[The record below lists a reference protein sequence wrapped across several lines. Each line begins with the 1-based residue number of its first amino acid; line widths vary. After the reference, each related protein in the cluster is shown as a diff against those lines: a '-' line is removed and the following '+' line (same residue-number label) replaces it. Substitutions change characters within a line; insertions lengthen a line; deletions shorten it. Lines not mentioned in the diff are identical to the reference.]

1 MIDIIKPLISK
12 FMPFAQKRMG
22 FAKPPRLFLRSDVSN
37 ADDPLGKTAY
47 YDPNEQKIVLYV
59 TGRHP
64 KDVMRSLSHELVH
77 HTQNCRGDF
86 DNVHEMGDG
95 YAQNDA
101 HLREME
107 REAYETGNLCFR
119 DWEDSIKHTIYF
131 EHLQKGVATIM
142 STKDWKNKE
151 IQGLL
156 SEAWGFKMN
165 LDNLTEA
172 KGGKEPET
180 EEEKELGMKSV
191 KAGRDKNPKI
201 SPADKG
207 LEEGGCAPMGDET
220 AMMVVDDQP
229 DMYGDEPEMDA
240 MGDSLESKLDM
251 ILTRLDSLLSM
262 EKEEEEEEELEEI
275 IDTSPDAEDR
285 GRGKKEEEEDEQLDE
300 SSWHFGMTPEEEEE
314 AMKNFYDRQEKEKER
329 KAKGFADKDEKLP
342 SGYEDDLKDPKK
354 NPYLATEQKIR
365 EAVRK
370 ALKASIKKA

>member
-1 MIDIIKPLISK
+1 
-12 FMPFAQKRMG
+12 
-22 FAKPPRLFLRSDVSN
+22 
-37 ADDPLGKTAY
+37 
-47 YDPNEQKIVLYV
+47 
-59 TGRHP
+59 
-64 KDVMRSLSHELVH
+64 
-77 HTQNCRGDF
+77 
-86 DNVHEMGDG
+86 
-95 YAQNDA
+95 
-101 HLREME
+101 
-107 REAYETGNLCFR
+107 
-119 DWEDSIKHTIYF
+119 
-131 EHLQKGVATIM
+131 M

-191 KAGRDKNPKI
+191 KAGRDDNPNI

-240 MGDSLESKLDM
+240 MDDSLEGKLDM
-251 ILTRLDSLLSM
+251 ILSRLDSLLSM
-262 EKEEEEEEELEEI
+262 EKEEEEEEEEELEEI

-285 GRGKKEEEEDEQLDE
+285 GRGKKEEDDEEDLDE
-300 SSWHFGMTPEEEEE
+300 RRARGRDREGMQPDARRRPME
-314 AMKNFYDRQEKEKER
+314 
-329 KAKGFADKDEKLP
+329 
-342 SGYEDDLKDPKK
+342 
-354 NPYLATEQKIR
+354 EQKLR

-370 ALKASIKKA
+370 ALRASIKKA

>member
-12 FMPFAQKRMG
+12 FMPFAQKRLG
-22 FAKPPRLFLRSDVSN
+22 FAKPPRLFLRSDVGN

-142 STKDWKNKE
+142 STKDWKNNE

-156 SEAWGFKMN
+156 AESWGFSMN
-165 LDNLTEA
+165 LDNLTEEA
-172 KGGKEPET
+172 KPDFIDLDGDGDKEESMKKAAQDKK
-180 EEEKELGMKSV
+180 EKEG
-191 KAGRDKNPKI
+191 DKENM
-201 SPADKG
+201 
-207 LEEGGCAPMGDET
+207 EEGGCAPMGDET

-240 MGDSLESKLDM
+240 MDDSLEGKLDM
-251 ILTRLDSLLSM
+251 ILSRLDSLLSM
-262 EKEEEEEEELEEI
+262 EKEEEEEEEEELEEI

-285 GRGKKEEEEDEQLDE
+285 GRGKKEEDDEEDLDE
-300 SSWHFGMTPEEEEE
+300 RRARGRDREGMQPDARRRPME
-314 AMKNFYDRQEKEKER
+314 
-329 KAKGFADKDEKLP
+329 
-342 SGYEDDLKDPKK
+342 
-354 NPYLATEQKIR
+354 EQKLR

-370 ALKASIKKA
+370 ALRASIKKA

>member
-12 FMPFAQKRMG
+12 FMPFAQKRLG
-22 FAKPPRLFLRSDVSN
+22 FAKPPRLFLRSDVGN

-142 STKDWKNKE
+142 STKDWKNNE

-156 SEAWGFKMN
+156 AESWGFSMN
-165 LDNLTEA
+165 LDNLTEEA
-172 KGGKEPET
+172 KPDFIDLDSDGDKEESMKKAAQDKK
-180 EEEKELGMKSV
+180 EKEG
-191 KAGRDKNPKI
+191 DKENM
-201 SPADKG
+201 
-207 LEEGGCAPMGDET
+207 EEGGCAPMGDET

-240 MGDSLESKLDM
+240 MDDSLEGKLDM
-251 ILTRLDSLLSM
+251 ILSRLDSLLSM
-262 EKEEEEEEELEEI
+262 EKEEEEEEEEELEEI

-285 GRGKKEEEEDEQLDE
+285 GRGKKEEDDEEDLDE
-300 SSWHFGMTPEEEEE
+300 RRARGRDREGMQPDARRRPME
-314 AMKNFYDRQEKEKER
+314 
-329 KAKGFADKDEKLP
+329 
-342 SGYEDDLKDPKK
+342 
-354 NPYLATEQKIR
+354 EQKLR

-370 ALKASIKKA
+370 ALRASIKKA

>member
-12 FMPFAQKRMG
+12 FMPFAQKRLG
-22 FAKPPRLFLRSDVSN
+22 FAKPPRLFLRSDVGN

-142 STKDWKNKE
+142 STKDWKNNE

-156 SEAWGFKMN
+156 AESWGFSMN

-191 KAGRDKNPKI
+191 KAGRDDNPNI

-229 DMYGDEPEMDA
+229 DMYGDEPEKPEMDA
-240 MGDSLESKLDM
+240 MDDSLESKLDM

-262 EKEEEEEEELEEI
+262 EKEEEEEELEEI

-285 GRGKKEEEEDEQLDE
+285 GRGKKEEDDEEDLDE
-300 SSWHFGMTPEEEEE
+300 RRARGRDREGMQPDARRRPME
-314 AMKNFYDRQEKEKER
+314 
-329 KAKGFADKDEKLP
+329 
-342 SGYEDDLKDPKK
+342 
-354 NPYLATEQKIR
+354 EQKLR

-370 ALKASIKKA
+370 ALRASIKKA

>member
-12 FMPFAQKRMG
+12 FMPFAQKRLG
-22 FAKPPRLFLRSDVSN
+22 FAKPPRLFLRSDVGN

-142 STKDWKNKE
+142 STKDWKNNE

-156 SEAWGFKMN
+156 AESWGFSMN
-165 LDNLTEA
+165 LDNLTEEA
-172 KGGKEPET
+172 KPDFIDLDGDGDKEESMKKAAQDKK
-180 EEEKELGMKSV
+180 EKEG
-191 KAGRDKNPKI
+191 DKENM
-201 SPADKG
+201 
-207 LEEGGCAPMGDET
+207 EEGGCAPMGDET

-240 MGDSLESKLDM
+240 MDDSLEGKLDM
-251 ILTRLDSLLSM
+251 ILSRLDSLLSM
-262 EKEEEEEEELEEI
+262 EKEEEEEEEEELEEI

-285 GRGKKEEEEDEQLDE
+285 GRGKKEEDDEEDLDE
-300 SSWHFGMTPEEEEE
+300 
-314 AMKNFYDRQEKEKER
+314 Q
-329 KAKGFADKDEKLP
+329 KL
-342 SGYEDDLKDPKK
+342 
-354 NPYLATEQKIR
+354 R

-370 ALKASIKKA
+370 ALRASIKKA

>member
-12 FMPFAQKRMG
+12 FMPFAQKRLG
-22 FAKPPRLFLRSDVSN
+22 FAKPPRLFLRSDVGN

-142 STKDWKNKE
+142 STKDWKNNE

-156 SEAWGFKMN
+156 AESWGFSMN
-165 LDNLTEA
+165 LDNLTEEA
-172 KGGKEPET
+172 KPDFIDLDGDGDKEESMKKAAQDKK
-180 EEEKELGMKSV
+180 EKEG
-191 KAGRDKNPKI
+191 DKENM
-201 SPADKG
+201 
-207 LEEGGCAPMGDET
+207 EEAGCAPMGDEA

-240 MGDSLESKLDM
+240 MDDSLESKLDM

-262 EKEEEEEEELEEI
+262 EKEEEEEEEEELEEI

-285 GRGKKEEEEDEQLDE
+285 GRGKKEEDDEEDLDE
-300 SSWHFGMTPEEEEE
+300 RRARGRDREGMQPDARRRPME
-314 AMKNFYDRQEKEKER
+314 
-329 KAKGFADKDEKLP
+329 
-342 SGYEDDLKDPKK
+342 
-354 NPYLATEQKIR
+354 EQKLR

-370 ALKASIKKA
+370 ALRASIKKA

>member
-1 MIDIIKPLISK
+1 MIDIIKPLITK
-12 FMPFAQKRMG
+12 FMPFAQKRLG
-22 FAKPPRLFLRSDVSN
+22 FAKPPRLFLRSDVGN

-142 STKDWKNKE
+142 STKDWKNNE

-156 SEAWGFKMN
+156 AESWGFSMN
-165 LDNLTEA
+165 LDNLTEEA
-172 KGGKEPET
+172 KPDFIDLDGDGDKEESMKKAAQDKK
-180 EEEKELGMKSV
+180 EKEG
-191 KAGRDKNPKI
+191 DKENM
-201 SPADKG
+201 
-207 LEEGGCAPMGDET
+207 EEGGCAPMGDET

-240 MGDSLESKLDM
+240 MDDSLEGKLDM
-251 ILTRLDSLLSM
+251 ILSRLDSLLSM
-262 EKEEEEEEELEEI
+262 EKEEEEEEEEELEEI

-285 GRGKKEEEEDEQLDE
+285 GRGKKEEDDEEDLDE
-300 SSWHFGMTPEEEEE
+300 RRARGRDREGMQPDARRRPME
-314 AMKNFYDRQEKEKER
+314 
-329 KAKGFADKDEKLP
+329 
-342 SGYEDDLKDPKK
+342 
-354 NPYLATEQKIR
+354 EQKLR

-370 ALKASIKKA
+370 ALRASIKKA

>member
-12 FMPFAQKRMG
+12 FMPFAQKRLG
-22 FAKPPRLFLRSDVSN
+22 FAKPPRLFLRSDVGN

-142 STKDWKNKE
+142 STKDWKNNE

-156 SEAWGFKMN
+156 AESWGFSMN
-165 LDNLTEA
+165 LDNLTEEA
-172 KGGKEPET
+172 KPDFIDLDGDGDKEESMKKAAQDKK
-180 EEEKELGMKSV
+180 EKEG
-191 KAGRDKNPKI
+191 DKENM
-201 SPADKG
+201 
-207 LEEGGCAPMGDET
+207 EEGGCAPMGDET

-240 MGDSLESKLDM
+240 MDDSLEGKLDM
-251 ILTRLDSLLSM
+251 ILSRLDSLLSM
-262 EKEEEEEEELEEI
+262 EKEEEEEEEEELEEI

-285 GRGKKEEEEDEQLDE
+285 GRGKKEEDDEEELDE
-300 SSWHFGMTPEEEEE
+300 RRARGRDREGMQPDARRRPME
-314 AMKNFYDRQEKEKER
+314 
-329 KAKGFADKDEKLP
+329 
-342 SGYEDDLKDPKK
+342 
-354 NPYLATEQKIR
+354 EQKLR

-370 ALKASIKKA
+370 ALRASIKKA

>member
-12 FMPFAQKRMG
+12 FMPFAQKRLG
-22 FAKPPRLFLRSDVSN
+22 FAKPPRLFLRSDVGN

-165 LDNLTEA
+165 LDNLTEEA
-172 KGGKEPET
+172 KPDFIDLDGDGDKEESMKKAAQDKK
-180 EEEKELGMKSV
+180 EKEG
-191 KAGRDKNPKI
+191 DKEKM
-201 SPADKG
+201 
-207 LEEGGCAPMGDET
+207 EEGGCAPMGDET

-240 MGDSLESKLDM
+240 MDDSLEGKLDM
-251 ILTRLDSLLSM
+251 ILSRLDSLLSM

-285 GRGKKEEEEDEQLDE
+285 GRGKKEEDDEEDLDE
-300 SSWHFGMTPEEEEE
+300 RRARGRDREGMQPDARRRPME
-314 AMKNFYDRQEKEKER
+314 
-329 KAKGFADKDEKLP
+329 
-342 SGYEDDLKDPKK
+342 
-354 NPYLATEQKIR
+354 EQKLR

-370 ALKASIKKA
+370 ALRASIKKA

>member
-12 FMPFAQKRMG
+12 FMPFAQKRLG
-22 FAKPPRLFLRSDVSN
+22 FAKPPRLFLRSDVGN

-142 STKDWKNKE
+142 STKDWKNNE

-156 SEAWGFKMN
+156 AESWGFSMN
-165 LDNLTEA
+165 LDNLTEEA
-172 KGGKEPET
+172 KPDFIDLDGDGDKEESMKKAAQDKK
-180 EEEKELGMKSV
+180 EKEG
-191 KAGRDKNPKI
+191 DKENM
-201 SPADKG
+201 
-207 LEEGGCAPMGDET
+207 EEGGCAPMGDEA

-240 MGDSLESKLDM
+240 MDDSLEGKLDM
-251 ILTRLDSLLSM
+251 ILSRLDSLLSM
-262 EKEEEEEEELEEI
+262 EKEEEEEEEEELEEI

-285 GRGKKEEEEDEQLDE
+285 GRGKKEEDDEEDLDE
-300 SSWHFGMTPEEEEE
+300 RRARGRDREGMQPDARRRPME
-314 AMKNFYDRQEKEKER
+314 
-329 KAKGFADKDEKLP
+329 
-342 SGYEDDLKDPKK
+342 
-354 NPYLATEQKIR
+354 EQKLR

-370 ALKASIKKA
+370 ALRASIKKA

>member
-12 FMPFAQKRMG
+12 FMPFAQKRLG
-22 FAKPPRLFLRSDVSN
+22 FAKPPRLFLRSDVGN

-142 STKDWKNKE
+142 STKDWKNNE

-156 SEAWGFKMN
+156 AESWGFSMN
-165 LDNLTEA
+165 LDNLTEEA
-172 KGGKEPET
+172 KPDFIDLDGDGDKEESMKKAAQDKK
-180 EEEKELGMKSV
+180 EKEG
-191 KAGRDKNPKI
+191 DKENM
-201 SPADKG
+201 
-207 LEEGGCAPMGDET
+207 EEGGCAPMGDET

-240 MGDSLESKLDM
+240 MDDSLEGKLDM
-251 ILTRLDSLLSM
+251 ILSRLDSLLSM
-262 EKEEEEEEELEEI
+262 EKEEEEEEEEELEEI
-275 IDTSPDAEDR
+275 IDTNPSGEDV
-285 GRGKKEEEEDEQLDE
+285 GRGKKEEDDEEDLDE
-300 SSWHFGMTPEEEEE
+300 RRARGRDREGMQPDARRRPME
-314 AMKNFYDRQEKEKER
+314 
-329 KAKGFADKDEKLP
+329 
-342 SGYEDDLKDPKK
+342 
-354 NPYLATEQKIR
+354 EQKLR

-370 ALKASIKKA
+370 ALRASIKKA

>member
-12 FMPFAQKRMG
+12 FMPFAQKRLG
-22 FAKPPRLFLRSDVSN
+22 FAKPPRLFLRSDVGN

-142 STKDWKNKE
+142 STKDWKNNE

-156 SEAWGFKMN
+156 AESWGFSMN
-165 LDNLTEA
+165 LDNLTEEA
-172 KGGKEPET
+172 KPDFIDLDGDGDKEESMKKAAQDKK
-180 EEEKELGMKSV
+180 EKEG
-191 KAGRDKNPKI
+191 DKENM
-201 SPADKG
+201 
-207 LEEGGCAPMGDET
+207 EEGGCAPMGDEA

-240 MGDSLESKLDM
+240 MDDSLEGKLDM
-251 ILTRLDSLLSM
+251 ILSRLDSLLSM
-262 EKEEEEEEELEEI
+262 EKEEEEEEEEELEEI

-285 GRGKKEEEEDEQLDE
+285 GRGKKEEDDEEDLDE
-300 SSWHFGMTPEEEEE
+300 RRARGRDREGMQPDARRRPME
-314 AMKNFYDRQEKEKER
+314 
-329 KAKGFADKDEKLP
+329 
-342 SGYEDDLKDPKK
+342 
-354 NPYLATEQKIR
+354 EQKLR

-370 ALKASIKKA
+370 ALRASVKKA

>member
-12 FMPFAQKRMG
+12 FMPFAQKRLG
-22 FAKPPRLFLRSDVSN
+22 FAKPPRLFLRSDVGN

-142 STKDWKNKE
+142 STKDWKNNE

-156 SEAWGFKMN
+156 AESWGFSMN
-165 LDNLTEA
+165 LDNLTEEA
-172 KGGKEPET
+172 KPDFIDLDGDGDKEESMKKAAQDKK
-180 EEEKELGMKSV
+180 EKEG
-191 KAGRDKNPKI
+191 DKENM
-201 SPADKG
+201 
-207 LEEGGCAPMGDET
+207 EEGGCAPMGDET

-240 MGDSLESKLDM
+240 MDDSLEGKLDM
-251 ILTRLDSLLSM
+251 ILSRLDSLLSM
-262 EKEEEEEEELEEI
+262 EKEEEEEEEEELEEI

-285 GRGKKEEEEDEQLDE
+285 GRGKKEEDDEEDLDE
-300 SSWHFGMTPEEEEE
+300 RRARGRDREGMQPDARRRPME
-314 AMKNFYDRQEKEKER
+314 
-329 KAKGFADKDEKLP
+329 
-342 SGYEDDLKDPKK
+342 
-354 NPYLATEQKIR
+354 EQKLR

-370 ALKASIKKA
+370 ALRASVKKA

>member
-1 MIDIIKPLISK
+1 
-12 FMPFAQKRMG
+12 MPFAQKRLG
-22 FAKPPRLFLRSDVSN
+22 FAKPPRLFLRSDVGN

-142 STKDWKNKE
+142 STKDWKNNE

-156 SEAWGFKMN
+156 AESWGFSMN
-165 LDNLTEA
+165 LDNLTEEA
-172 KGGKEPET
+172 KPDFIDLDGDGDKEESMKKAAQDKK
-180 EEEKELGMKSV
+180 EKEG
-191 KAGRDKNPKI
+191 DKENM
-201 SPADKG
+201 
-207 LEEGGCAPMGDET
+207 EEGGCAPMGDET

-240 MGDSLESKLDM
+240 MDDSLEGKLDM
-251 ILTRLDSLLSM
+251 ILSRLDSLLSM
-262 EKEEEEEEELEEI
+262 EKEEEEEEEEELEEI

-285 GRGKKEEEEDEQLDE
+285 GRGKKEEDDEEDLDE
-300 SSWHFGMTPEEEEE
+300 RRARGRDREGMQPDARRRPME
-314 AMKNFYDRQEKEKER
+314 
-329 KAKGFADKDEKLP
+329 
-342 SGYEDDLKDPKK
+342 
-354 NPYLATEQKIR
+354 EQKLR

-370 ALKASIKKA
+370 ALRASIKKA